1 MAERNSPP
9 LKDTGLPCPSILEGA
24 LGEGKKAEG
33 SRRSGFLKVRPQISC
48 IKVLRGS
55 RGSTGNADS
64 RDWPHLQEVLTHQAL
79 GGLGNLHL

>member
-33 SRRSGFLKVRPQISC
+33 FRRSGFLNVRPQISC
-48 IKVLRGS
+48 IKVLR
-55 RGSTGNADS
+55 
-64 RDWPHLQEVLTHQAL
+64 EVVV
-79 GGLGNLHL
+79 GGPLEMQTPGIGPTSKKS